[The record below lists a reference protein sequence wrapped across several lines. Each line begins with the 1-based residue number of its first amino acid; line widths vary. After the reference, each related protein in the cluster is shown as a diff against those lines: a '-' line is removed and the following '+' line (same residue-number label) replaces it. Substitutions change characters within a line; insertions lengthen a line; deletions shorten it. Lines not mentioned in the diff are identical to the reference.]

1 MPTVDTSCWPI
12 PCTAASVATNESRP
26 KLKSYGGMLQIYQ
39 VIPQWL
45 LYDVVCFEIQ
55 ELCLVWFMFL
65 FINCD
70 DSFQMLLFIFASFN
84 CHQ

>member
-1 MPTVDTSCWPI
+1 MPTVDISCWPI
-12 PCTAASVATNESRP
+12 LCSRP

-39 VIPQWL
+39 VILQWL
-45 LYDVVCFEIQ
+45 LYDVVCFELQ

-70 DSFQMLLFIFASFN
+70 DSFQMLLFIFASFSY
-84 CHQ
+84 HQ